1 METSATITGI
11 TAAMAESK
19 NPVSGFEKE
28 SKDCKQYHDWM
39 KTCQQIKY
47 RKDTPWMDRK
57 MAGFMLWR
65 VKTRHERECVVPEL
79 KQKGFLK
86 R

>member
-1 METSATITGI
+1 MSVEMSTVISAT
-11 TAAMAESK
+11 ASQSSSQ
-19 NPVSGFEKE
+19 SGYEKE
-28 SKDCKQYHDWM
+28 SKDCRQYHDWM
-39 KTCQQIKY
+39 KTCMEIKC

-57 MAGFMLWR
+57 MAGFMFWR
-65 VKTRHERECVVPEL
+65 VETRHERECVVPEL